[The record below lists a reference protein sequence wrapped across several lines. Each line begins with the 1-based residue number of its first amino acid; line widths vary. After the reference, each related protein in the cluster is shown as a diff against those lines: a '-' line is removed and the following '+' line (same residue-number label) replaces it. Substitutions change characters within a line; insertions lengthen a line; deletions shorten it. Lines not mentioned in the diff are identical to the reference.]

1 MEHRETEQYIPIS
14 VSARHVHLDQV
25 TFRQLF
31 GENAEPTVKKELAAP
46 GDFLCNERV
55 DLVGPRG
62 VIRNVAI
69 LGPFRKKPQVEISI
83 TDSYT
88 LGTKFDVRNSGELEH
103 SAPIALR
110 SPLAEVSLQEGMIAA
125 QRHVHMKPEQAAA
138 FGVKDRDIVNVLV
151 ETERSLVFR
160 NVLVRVD
167 PSYILVMHIDTD
179 EANAGEIASEGD
191 KGYIVN
197 CTLS

>member
-1 MEHRETEQYIPIS
+1 MEQSKTEQYIPIS
-14 VSARHVHLDQV
+14 VSARHVHLDLA
-25 TFRQLF
+25 TFRLLF

-55 DLVGPRG
+55 DLVGPKG

-88 LGTKFDVRNSGELEH
+88 LGTKINIKNSGDLEQ
-103 SAPIALR
+103 SAPIVLR
-110 SPLAEVSLQEGMIAA
+110 SPLAEVSLKEGMIAA
-125 QRHVHMKPEQAAA
+125 LRHVHMRPEHATA

-167 PSYILVMHIDTD
+167 PSYILIMHIDTD
-179 EANAGEIASEGD
+179 EANAGKVAEGD
-191 KGYIVN
+191 RGYLVDGI
-197 CTLS
+197 